1 MVPLE
6 CDEFVALPFAFHT
19 DLMKTQKGP
28 ALSPRKRPQQARS
41 TQLVADILS
50 AAIRVL
56 EVEGAHR
63 FTMARVAAKTGVS
76 VGSVYQY
83 FPNKEAI
90 LFQLQTDEWRATHD
104 LLERI
109 LSNAAVPPFE
119 RLRTAVRTFFRTE
132 CEELKLR
139 VALRDAA
146 PLYRHAP
153 AGRQHRGTGLDQ
165 MRRFLKEAFPDLPA
179 DDLTFLATLTV
190 TCTSAIG
197 KKISEEARPQ
207 AEVEALATAVADMLC
222 SYLRSQGRRKVQRGT
237 SDGATVSKRSG
248 TKS

>member
-6 CDEFVALPFAFHT
+6 CDEFVALPFAFHS

-28 ALSPRKRPQQARS
+28 VLSPRKRPQQARS

-63 FTMARVAAKTGVS
+63 FTMARVAERAGVS

-104 LLERI
+104 LLEGI

-165 MRRFLKEAFPDLPA
+165 MRRFLKGTFPDLPP
-179 DDLTFLATLTV
+179 DHLTFLASLIV

-207 AEVEALATAVADMLC
+207 AEVEELATAVGDMLC
-222 SYLRSQGRRKVQRGT
+222 SYLRSQGRRKVRPGM
-237 SDGATVSKRSG
+237 SVGVAKRSG

>member
-6 CDEFVALPFAFHT
+6 CDEFVALLFAFHT

-109 LSNAAVPPFE
+109 LSNA
-119 RLRTAVRTFFRTE
+119 VRTFFRTE

-179 DDLTFLATLTV
+179 DDLTFLATLIV

-237 SDGATVSKRSG
+237 SNGATVSKRSG

>member
-90 LFQLQTDEWRATHD
+90 LFQLQTD
-104 LLERI
+104 
-109 LSNAAVPPFE
+109 AAVPPFE

-179 DDLTFLATLTV
+179 DDLTFLATLIV

>member
-1 MVPLE
+1 
-6 CDEFVALPFAFHT
+6 
-19 DLMKTQKGP
+19 MKTQKGP
-28 ALSPRKRPQQARS
+28 VLSPRKRPQQTRS

-63 FTMARVAAKTGVS
+63 FTMARVAEKAGVS
-76 VGSVYQY
+76 VGSIYQY

-104 LLERI
+104 LLEGI

-165 MRRFLKEAFPDLPA
+165 MRRFLKGAFPDLPA
-179 DDLTFLATLTV
+179 DDLAFLATLIV

-197 KKISEEARPQ
+197 KKISEEARAQ
-207 AEVEALATAVADMLC
+207 AEVEELATAVADMLC
-222 SYLRSQGRRKVQRGT
+222 SYLRSQGRRKVRRDTSAGASNRSRTESRGAVTQR
-237 SDGATVSKRSG
+237 A
-248 TKS
+248 